1 MNNQILKLMA
11 FVGLITLHS
20 TTFCW
25 HIFVRNWTDDS
36 LEVKFTYSL
45 CGDDKVTLEK
55 NVNSSK
61 PGKGQAVI
69 NAKQCLLRKVY
80 VNGQEVFSHS
90 GYRTLAP
97 NDGAEF
103 GIRKEGNKYRVDYRI
118 NCCFLGRV

>member
-11 FVGLITLHS
+11 FVGLIILHS

-25 HIFVRNWTDDS
+25 HILVRNYTGDR

-45 CGDDKVTLEK
+45 CGDDKVTLAAEWS
-55 NVNSSK
+55 N
-61 PGKGQAVI
+61 KGTVI

-90 GYRTLAP
+90 GYRTWAP

-103 GIRKEGNKYRVDYRI
+103 SIYKDGNKYRVDYHI